1 MPIPP
6 KCQWLMLLIL
16 GTVAASSC
24 LAAQAEPLVLS
35 FEEAQQRLLA
45 VSDALAGSR
54 SQVEGRRQL
63 AEASRSLAYPEVSVD
78 VRRLRFQKSLE
89 LPLGSLE
96 PVAEAF
102 GIPDPLEFELA
113 DWRTRPIV
121 TATMPVWTGG
131 QISAAKAAADAAV
144 AEADAVLARTAQHET
159 VQLVEAYFGQ
169 QLAQQVLAVRLEV
182 REGLQQHL
190 VHAQKLE
197 REGFATRAQ
206 VLQAQVALDNAE
218 REYRK
223 SMNDLRGAE
232 AALAGLLRSDTPVQA
247 RSPLFV
253 VQTPLAPVEHFVETA
268 LRDHP
273 GLSQLKAIGEQAR
286 QKVRAEQANWQPRV
300 YLFGQYDLKREDA
313 LLTESDWAFGIGVS
327 YTLFSN
333 KNRSRQVGAARSQQL
348 QAEYSLR
355 DTATKLEIGVA
366 RAWLATDS
374 ARQQFALLD
383 SALASAGE
391 NLRLQSLSFQEGQA
405 TSLDVIDARLQLG
418 KTRIDR
424 ALAAWQFDLALV
436 QLLEVSGQ
444 TDRYSD
450 YLRKADKVLTP

>member
-1 MPIPP
+1 MPIFSGRR
-6 KCQWLMLLIL
+6 LLALLTFGACAIS
-16 GTVAASSC
+16 GAV
-24 LAAQAEPLVLS
+24 QAEPLALH
-35 FEEAQQRLLA
+35 FEDAHQRLLA

-54 SQVEGRRQL
+54 SQVDSKRQL
-63 AEASRSLAYPEVSVD
+63 AEASRSLAYPEVSID
-78 VRRLRFQKSLE
+78 VRRMRFQKSLE

-96 PVAEAF
+96 PVAAAY
-102 GIPDPLEFELA
+102 GISSPLEFEFD

-121 TATMPVWTGG
+121 TAVMPVWTGG
-131 QISAAKAAADAAV
+131 KITAANEAADAAV
-144 AEADAVLARTAQHET
+144 REAGARLDRTYQDET

-169 QLAQQVLAVRLEV
+169 QLAQQVLVVRREV
-182 REGLQQHL
+182 RDGLQQHYE
-190 VHAQKLE
+190 HAGKLE

-206 VLQAQVALDNAE
+206 RLQAQVALDNAE

-223 SMNDLRGAE
+223 AVNDRAGAE
-232 AALAGLLRSDTPVQA
+232 AALAGLLRTEMPVTPL
-247 RSPLFV
+247 SPLFMLSA
-253 VQTPLAPVEHFVETA
+253 PLPPVEEFVDAA

-273 GLSQLKAIGEQAR
+273 GLEQLRAVGEQAR
-286 QKVRAEQANWQPRV
+286 QKVRVEQASWKPRV

-313 LLTESDWAFGIGVS
+313 LITESDWTFGVGVS

-333 KNRSRQVGAARSQQL
+333 TDRNRQVGAARSQQL
-348 QAEYSLR
+348 QAEYGLR
-355 DTATKLEIGVA
+355 DAAVKLEIGVT
-366 RAWLATDS
+366 RAWLAVDN
-374 ARQQFALLD
+374 ARQQFALLETSLD
-383 SALASAGE
+383 SADE

-424 ALAAWQFDLALV
+424 ALAAWQFDLALI
-436 QLLEVSGQ
+436 QLLDVSGQ